1 MKSAKRIG
9 IWMDHSVA
17 HLVEYIDDQTSTK
30 TIYAQVGEQDEPLNP
45 RDETMIQNKEQNQLS
60 NYFNRLS
67 EVLIDYE
74 DVILFGPTSA
84 KNELINLIKDDHL
97 FDKIKFT
104 IKTTDMMTENQR
116 FAFVDEHFNS
126 SKSKPGKIN

>member
-30 TIYAQVGEQDEPLNP
+30 TIYAQVGEQDEPLNL

-60 NYFNRLS
+60 NYYKRFSAFSRL
-67 EVLIDYE
+67 
-74 DVILFGPTSA
+74 
-84 KNELINLIKDDHL
+84 
-97 FDKIKFT
+97 
-104 IKTTDMMTENQR
+104 
-116 FAFVDEHFNS
+116 
-126 SKSKPGKIN
+126 

>member
-17 HLVEYIDDQTSTK
+17 HLVEYIDDQTSSK
-30 TIYAQVGEQDEPLNP
+30 TVYAQLGEQDEPLNP
-45 RDETMIQNKEQNQLS
+45 SDETMIQNKEQNQLS
-60 NYFNRLS
+60 NYFKRLS

-84 KNELINLIKDDHL
+84 KNELINLIKDDHH

-104 IKTTDMMTENQR
+104 VRTTDMMTENQR
-116 FAFVDEHFNS
+116 FAFIDAYFNS
-126 SKSKPGKIN
+126 SGNRSGKSS